1 MMSPITT
8 VVTLLAYGTE
18 ITAQTSML
26 AGRADNDGADNYSET
41 NETDRKRT
49 IEKMFFNSLGK
60 SALYDIFL
68 TTNEIYS

>member
-8 VVTLLAYGTE
+8 VVTLLACGTE

-41 NETDRKRT
+41 NETD
-49 IEKMFFNSLGK
+49 
-60 SALYDIFL
+60 
-68 TTNEIYS
+68 